1 MDVING
7 PILLFLTQ
15 SGFNFKISLNP
26 SDKILN
32 SLILQVTP
40 ANTFDLLNEDFDYWL
55 IGIVLLGLCV
65 ATIVTHAL
73 AEQKALNKK
82 WK

>member
-1 MDVING
+1 MC
-7 PILLFLTQ
+7 LFLTITQ
-15 SGFNFKISLNP
+15 SGCNFKISLNP